1 MLSNLSPRASKATA
15 SSAVSLNSTGVIGRV
30 VVSAFGAVVA
40 TTTAAGG
47 AASKGSPAGP
57 AGDAASEGAPAGP
70 AGGAASEGSP
80 AGPAGGAA
88 SEGSP
93 AGPAGGAASNGAGSI
108 RGSPSMREATSRTA
122 ALAIDNALPSA
133 ISETSLMTPTAATGS
148 VAGFLCKTTLMPAA
162 TTIPVAASQKRTSG
176 KTRRATVTRDGAGL
190 GGCTTSAIAGGRCS
204 FSTPLR
210 AERGLSRIPR
220 AVA

>member
-15 SSAVSLNSTGVIGRV
+15 SSAVSLNSTGVVGRV

-47 AASKGSPAGP
+47 AASKG
-57 AGDAASEGAPAGP
+57 APAGP
-70 AGGAASEGSP
+70 AGGAAG
-80 AGPAGGAA
+80 
-88 SEGSP
+88 EGSP

-148 VAGFLCKTTLMPAA
+148 VAGFLCKTTLTPAA

-176 KTRRATVTRDGAGL
+176 KTRRGTGTRDGAGL
-190 GGCTTSAIAGGRCS
+190 GGCTTSAIAGGR
-204 FSTPLR
+204 
-210 AERGLSRIPR
+210 
-220 AVA
+220 